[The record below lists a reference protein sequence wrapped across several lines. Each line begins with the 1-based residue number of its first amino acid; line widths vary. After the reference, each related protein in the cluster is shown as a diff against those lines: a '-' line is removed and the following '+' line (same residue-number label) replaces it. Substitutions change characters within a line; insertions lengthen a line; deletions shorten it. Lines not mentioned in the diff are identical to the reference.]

1 MSVADEAV
9 TMFNQRFNCS
19 QAVLAT
25 CGAPRG
31 LDRTVALRMA
41 EVFGGGMGR
50 MGLTCGAVTGAFM
63 VIGLKHAKLTPEDDA
78 SRQKSVELARQFR
91 EKFEARHGSIC
102 CQDLLGVDLSRP
114 AGYQEAIDRGVFVS
128 LCPKLVH
135 DAVEIVEELLGPP
148 TVARQTT

>member
-1 MSVADEAV
+1 MALADDAV
-9 TMFNQRFNCS
+9 TIFSQRFNCS

-25 CGAPRG
+25 CGAKRG
-31 LDRTVALRMA
+31 LDRQTALRVA

-63 VIGLKHAKLTPEDDA
+63 VIGLKYAKLTPEDND

-91 EKFEARHGSIC
+91 AKFEARHGSIC
-102 CQDLLGVDLSRP
+102 CKDLLDVDLSTP
-114 AGYQEAIDRGVFVS
+114 TGYQDAIDRGVFVS
-128 LCPKLVH
+128 VCPKLVH

-148 TVARQTT
+148 SDARQAT

>member
-1 MSVADEAV
+1 MALADDAV
-9 TMFNQRFNCS
+9 TLFNQRFNCS

-25 CGAPRG
+25 CGAQRG
-31 LDRTVALRMA
+31 LDRQTALRVA
-41 EVFGGGMGR
+41 EAFGGGMGR

-63 VIGLKHAKLTPEDDA
+63 VIGLQHAKLTPEDNA
-78 SRQKSVELARQFR
+78 SRQKSIELTRQFR

-102 CQDLLGVDLSRP
+102 CKDLLGVDLSNP
-114 AGYQEAIDRGVFVS
+114 NGYQQAIDRGVFVS

-148 TVARQTT
+148 ATGRPTS